1 MEKWVLQVM
10 NAGNWELV
18 LHILDNGMDKFDLRV
33 VAMGPAVV
41 PLFAPGKVRSA
52 IESYIGKGLK
62 LEICS
67 GGMKMAGLMDAIP
80 PVGASTRFGLTALS
94 ASLKEGYA
102 YFVVT

>member
-10 NAGNWELV
+10 DAGNWELV
-18 LHILDNGMDKFDLRV
+18 LHILDNGMNKFDIRV

-52 IESYIGKGLK
+52 IESYIRKGLK
-62 LEICS
+62 LEIRS
-67 GGMKMAGLMDAIP
+67 GGMKMAGFTDAIP
-80 PVGASTRFGLTALS
+80 PVGASTRLGLLALS
-94 ASLKEGYA
+94 ESLKEGYA